1 MAERSVD
8 VLVVGGGALGC
19 AHAIAAVRAGMS
31 VELCERHAAA
41 RGASVRNAVIGP
53 GATVC
58 EGAVVDGSLLGHGAR
73 VEPGATVSGLSILG
87 DGAVVAANVVLDG
100 AKVPEAD

>member
-1 MAERSVD
+1 MRSV
-8 VLVVGGGALGC
+8 VMAGAT
-19 AHAIAAVRAGMS
+19 I
-31 VELCERHAAA
+31 E

-87 DGAVVAANVVLDG
+87 DDAVVAANVVLDG
-100 AKVPEAD
+100 VKVPEAD